1 MKKLIIILGVVL
13 LSGTDVLA
21 AKLNIKDSMNH
32 NIETCS
38 SICSNTTQ
46 VSAIEKGMH
55 NNDLTHD
62 SRPDTINRR
71 ENIRLT
77 IADVAPEDRGSPDTR
92 GGSDS
97 KGGGSR

>member
-1 MKKLIIILGVVL
+1 MKKLVIILGVVL

-38 SICSNTTQ
+38 SMCSNTTQ

-55 NNDLTHD
+55 NNDLIQD
-62 SRPDTINRR
+62 SRSDTINRR
-71 ENIRLT
+71 GNIPLT
-77 IADVAPEDRGSPDTR
+77 VADVAPEDRGSPDTR

-97 KGGGSR
+97 QGGGSR

>member
-1 MKKLIIILGVVL
+1 MKKLLIILGVVL

-32 NIETCS
+32 NLETCS
-38 SICSNTTQ
+38 SMCSNTTQ

-55 NNDLTHD
+55 NNDPIQD
-62 SRPDTINRR
+62 SRPNAINSKG
-71 ENIRLT
+71 NIRLT

-97 KGGGSR
+97 QGGGSR